1 MLYNLFIIATYILL
15 SFFLFNIWE
24 NIKLS
29 HIPFFSILILLIFFL
44 LTKIKYYKIFS
55 LLLSFLFLFFSFLI
69 FSNNF
74 YIPLILLILLWMN
87 YYFFKNP
94 KILFMF
100 NILYGFF
107 LFLSIFSLKELSLLS
122 FLTALHFSLVF
133 ALSLIDNTLYFNQNP
148 NFPYAHLIP
157 VLFGLTGIIFIILR
171 IYSYLL
177 FIPFF
182 ILLSISI
189 YATLYQPPYK
199 KPYPLLY
206 QLCIFFSMVL
216 NYLGLNL

>member
-1 MLYNLFIIATYILL
+1 MLYNLFIIATYIKL

-74 YIPLILLILLWMN
+74 YIPLILLILLCMN

-148 NFPYAHLIP
+148 NFPYAHFIP

>member
-1 MLYNLFIIATYILL
+1 MLYNLFIIATYIFL

-24 NIKLS
+24 NVKIF

-44 LTKIKYYKIFS
+44 SAKIKYFKIFS
-55 LLLSFLFLFFSFLI
+55 ILLSFLFLFFSFLI

-74 YIPLILLILLWMN
+74 YIPFILLILLWLN

-94 KILFMF
+94 KILFIL

-107 LFLSIFSLKELSLLS
+107 LFLSIFLLKELSLPAILIS
-122 FLTALHFSLVF
+122 LHYALVF
-133 ALSLIDNTLYFNQNP
+133 SLSLINNTLYFNQNP
-148 NFPYAHLIP
+148 NFPYAHFIP
-157 VLFGLTGIIFIILR
+157 VLFGVTGIVFIILR
-171 IYSYLL
+171 IYSYIL

-182 ILLSISI
+182 ILLSVSI

-206 QLCIFFSMVL
+206 QLCIFFSMAL
-216 NYLGLNL
+216 NYFGINL